1 MTPLRGLKNDVF
13 SAFQSLIHINKKKRH
28 FQFSTFNLIQKMS
41 YLRKPQWLKTQFKS
55 NEKFELVNRVVKEN
69 QLHTICSSGRCPNMC
84 ECWNKGTAT
93 FLILGEICT
102 RGCRFCN
109 TITGRPLPPDRS
121 EPEKVAKSI
130 HLMNLR
136 HAVVSSVTRDDLP
149 DHGAAHWAETIL
161 TIKKINPNTT
171 LEVLIP
177 DMDGQTNLLDAI
189 VAKKPDI
196 ISHNLETVKRLTPQ
210 IRTKAKYETSLKV
223 LSYLSSKNVVA
234 KTGIMLGLGET
245 KEEILQLMDDA
256 INTGCEILT
265 IGQYMQPSRKNI
277 AVSEY
282 IAPERFEE
290 YKEIGLEKGFRQV
303 ESAPLVRSSYC
314 AEKHV
319 K

>member
-1 MTPLRGLKNDVF
+1 
-13 SAFQSLIHINKKKRH
+13 
-28 FQFSTFNLIQKMS
+28 MS

>member
-1 MTPLRGLKNDVF
+1 
-13 SAFQSLIHINKKKRH
+13 
-28 FQFSTFNLIQKMS
+28 MS

-189 VAKKPDI
+189 VAEKPDI

-245 KEEILQLMDDA
+245 REEILQLMDDA